1 MIILIAVLSGC
12 IAGILAAM
20 IISAIARLQIERRV
34 KSNVSAVFSV
44 YDKGLTGNLLFL
56 AEKIGGYTRTIRYP
70 RFSAMVAQIR
80 TQLLIMGMPYS
91 RLEAYT
97 FVGIQVLAGFAAMV
111 VSVIVFD
118 LYSPLGWIVFFAAG
132 FFIPYALLGIKV
144 KERHLAVF
152 RQIPDVLD
160 LLVLM
165 MDAGLDFPRAFERV
179 LTVEKGPLTDEL
191 KIARQEIAVGKSRE
205 EALRGVSERLQYPPV
220 TVVINAFT
228 VSLKTGGS
236 MAGNLRDSAQQF
248 RLERFQM
255 AEKLA
260 GEAPLKLMMPLILLI
275 FPTIFII
282 LFGPIALSFI
292 GGGLF

>member
-12 IAGILAAM
+12 IAGILSTLVFDTVFKM
-20 IISAIARLQIERRV
+20 QIERRV
-34 KSNVSAVFSV
+34 KTNVSAVFGM
-44 YDKGLTGNLLFL
+44 YDKGLTGNLLFF
-56 AEKIGGYTRTIRYP
+56 AEKIGAYTRRIRYP
-70 RFSAMVAQIR
+70 RFAAMVTQIR
-80 TQLLIMGMPYS
+80 SQLVVMGTPYN

-97 FVGIQVLAGFAAMV
+97 FVGVQVLSGFATTMV
-111 VSVIVFD
+111 AGIVFE
-118 LYSPLGWIVFFAAG
+118 LYSPVAVIVFFAVG
-132 FFIPYALLGIKV
+132 FFIPYAMLGIKV

-165 MDAGLDFPRAFERV
+165 MDAGLDFSRAFERV
-179 LTVEKGPLTDEL
+179 LTVQKGPFTDEL
-191 KIARQEIAVGKSRE
+191 KVAQQEVIVGRSRG
-205 EALRGVSERLQYPPV
+205 EALRGVAERLQYPPA
-220 TVVINAFT
+220 TTVINAFI

-236 MAGNLRDSAQQF
+236 MADNLRDSAEQF
-248 RLERFQM
+248 RIERFHM

>member
-20 IISAIARLQIERRV
+20 IIAALTKLQIERRL
-34 KSNVSAVFSV
+34 KTNVGTVFAV
-44 YDKGLTGNLLFL
+44 YDKGMTGNLLFL
-56 AEKIGGYTRTIRYP
+56 SEKIGGYTRRIRYS
-70 RFSAMVAQIR
+70 RFSAMVVQIR
-80 TQLLIMGMPYS
+80 TQLVIMGMPYC
-91 RLEAYT
+91 RLDAYT
-97 FVGIQVLAGFAAMV
+97 FVGIQALSGFAAAV
-111 VSVIVFD
+111 VAIIIFN

-132 FFIPYALLGIKV
+132 FFMPYALLGIKV

-165 MDAGLDFPRAFERV
+165 MDAGLDFSRAFERV
-179 LTVEKGPLTDEL
+179 LSIEKGPLVDEL
-191 KIARQEIAVGKSRE
+191 KVAQQEVIVGKPRG
-205 EALRGVSERLQYPPV
+205 EALMGVAERLQYPPV
-220 TVVINAFT
+220 TTVINALAI
-228 VSLKTGGS
+228 SLKTGGS
-236 MAGNLRDSAQQF
+236 MAGNLRDIAQQF
-248 RLERFQM
+248 RIERFQM